1 MIYDPKKN
9 KLVDSDNSAAEN
21 VRDNQFRA
29 EMRETLLASIRR
41 IERKSISLKIPTSVG
56 NFQKFTGM
64 HYHFKPEFFIQL
76 KGDTQFSMPEE
87 ELLLLEDEIAVIPT
101 GMPHRETIFP
111 KQGAFRNLVVGFY
124 SNTISLHFGYEV
136 APQKPDIQFIQF
148 FDTPHLEHYVNLTNQ
163 LVEVHHSTSP
173 AKEYIVKGTLT
184 TLLGSFLDLV
194 ETGNNSL
201 NKDIGKV
208 FQAKWIIREQ
218 IANPDLNVKM
228 IASALQ
234 CSADYLSHLFHSETG
249 EKLIHYIQRI
259 RIQGAIYALE
269 TTSLYVSEI
278 SWSSGYTDAAYFAR
292 IFKKFTGMSPGD
304 YRAAYQRK
312 HSEKEE
318 TPKTVYHD
326 RVDYSGGTPV
336 IPSQE
341 TVVR

>member
-1 MIYDPKKN
+1 MIYDPKKKN
-9 KLVDSDNSAAEN
+9 FGDPIDSAAESL
-21 VRDNQFRA
+21 RENQFRA

-41 IERKSISLKIPTSVG
+41 VERKSLTLKVPSTVG
-56 NFQKFTGM
+56 NFQKFPGM
-64 HYHFKPEFFIQL
+64 HYHFKPEVFIQL
-76 KGDTQFSMPEE
+76 KGDTQFEMPEE
-87 ELLLLEDEIAVIPT
+87 ELLLMEDELAVIPT
-101 GMPHRETIFP
+101 GMPHKETIFP
-111 KQGAFRNLVVGFY
+111 KQGHFKNLVVGFY
-124 SNTISLHFGYEV
+124 SNTISIHFAHEI
-136 APQKPDIQFIQF
+136 APQKPDIEFIQF

-163 LVEVHHSTSP
+163 LVEVNQSTSP
-173 AKEYIVKGTLT
+173 AKEFIVKGTLT

-218 IANPDLNVKM
+218 ISNPDLNVKM
-228 IASALQ
+228 IASSLQ

-304 YRAAYQRK
+304 YRAAYQRR
-312 HSEKEE
+312 HSEKDD

-326 RVDYSGGTPV
+326 RDDYSAGVPAPRQTA
-336 IPSQE
+336 
-341 TVVR
+341 